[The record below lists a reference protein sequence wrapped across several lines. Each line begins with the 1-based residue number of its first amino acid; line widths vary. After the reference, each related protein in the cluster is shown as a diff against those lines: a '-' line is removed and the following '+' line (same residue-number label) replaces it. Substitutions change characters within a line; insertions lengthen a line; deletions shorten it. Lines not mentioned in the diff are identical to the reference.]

1 MKNNIR
7 LKSSLSALRIIENEH
22 YLLTYLMEEWHPIVL
37 AFEEGKFT
45 KTEEALIAFQ
55 TLRQKLVEFKE
66 VLSKHTLKEEKYL
79 FPILAKYVGNEQGP
93 VKATEDEH
101 GDINMYIEHFLF
113 HTEGD
118 LNMLTMEQMDQ
129 LAQDAGEVYEVLTF
143 HFVKEE
149 SVIFPMVK
157 DILSNN
163 EQYHLFENLYSQ
175 II

>member
-1 MKNNIR
+1 MQNNSR
-7 LKSSLSALRIIENEH
+7 LTSSLPALRIIENEH
-22 YLLTYLMEEWHPIVL
+22 YLLTHLMNEWHPIVL
-37 AFEEGKFT
+37 AFEQDQFTQQGEGLV
-45 KTEEALIAFQ
+45 AIQ
-55 TLRQKLVEFKE
+55 SLRQKLVEFSE

-79 FPILAKYVGNEQGP
+79 FPKLAKYIGNEQGP

-101 GDINMYIEHFLF
+101 GDITMYIEHFLH

-118 LNMLTMEQMDQ
+118 LSMLTLEQMGQ
-129 LAQDAGEVYEVLTF
+129 LAQDAGEIYEVLTF

-149 SVIFPMVK
+149 SVIFPMVE

-163 EQYHLFENLYSQ
+163 EQYDLFENLYSQ

>member
-1 MKNNIR
+1 MQNNIR
-7 LKSSLSALRIIENEH
+7 LKSSLPALRIIENEH
-22 YLLTYLMEEWHPIVL
+22 HLLTHLMGEWHPIVL
-37 AFEEGKFT
+37 AFEQGQFE
-45 KTEEALIAFQ
+45 KTEEALVAFKS
-55 TLRQKLVEFKE
+55 LRQQLVEFKK
-66 VLSKHTLKEEKYL
+66 VLSKHTLKEEKHL
-79 FPILAKYVGNEQGP
+79 FPMLAKYVGTEQGP

-129 LAQDAGEVYEVLTF
+129 LAQDAGEVFEVLTF

-149 SVIFPMVK
+149 SVIFPMVE
-157 DILSNN
+157 DILSNI
-163 EQYHLFENLYSQ
+163 EQYDLFENLYSQ